1 MWSFYQKFIINMGDG
16 RTPRYPRGPEK
27 GDGTHACMVLSR
39 QTYVQVNI
47 VFATLHEDLRTDSSH
62 IIKKYW

>member
-1 MWSFYQKFIINMGDG
+1 MGDG

-62 IIKKYW
+62 IMKKY